1 MSVADYVF
9 FCFIAIAGG
18 IACVS
23 VSKTLYAVIWQ
34 LQSAVA
40 ICGLMACQHAYFTAF
55 SLISAASSIFLTVLM
70 FSLIIFNVPERSEDT
85 PKRRIL
91 YFLVMVI
98 LPLSEFMWLYF
109 RHLRSSSSFSEIFS
123 LSALGTLLYTRY
135 AICVIVFALVLTGS
149 MVGITM
155 LMMNKK
161 GDGAD
166 FRKEEDK
173 DREIKAELRRIPVER
188 KYL

>member
-1 MSVADYVF
+1 
-9 FCFIAIAGG
+9 
-18 IACVS
+18 
-23 VSKTLYAVIWQ
+23 
-34 LQSAVA
+34 
-40 ICGLMACQHAYFTAF
+40 
-55 SLISAASSIFLTVLM
+55 M

-109 RHLRSSSSFSEIFS
+109 RHLRGSFLFSEIFS